1 MAQAIRGRCETGGFR
16 PRKRAGGGNGRALN
30 HRLCAFVHWL
40 GLFLGAF
47 AVLEA
52 QEIAAVRGERRIFGP
67 LSFQAGAGE
76 AMLLVGP
83 NGAGKSTL
91 LRILAG
97 LGRLAAGSV
106 RWNGNDTLADRAAH
120 GALVSY
126 VGHLDAV
133 KAGLTARE
141 NLGPNADAG
150 LAAMALSHLADQPAR
165 FFSAGQKRRLALARL
180 ACRQAP
186 IWLLDE
192 PTLGLDVAS
201 VARFGDLL
209 AKHRAQGGVVLAA
222 THLPLPLPDAKELRL
237 S

>member
-1 MAQAIRGRCETGGFR
+1 M
-16 PRKRAGGGNGRALN
+16 
-30 HRLCAFVHWL
+30 
-40 GLFLGAF
+40 
-47 AVLEA
+47 VLEV

-67 LSFQAGAGE
+67 LSFSAASGE

-83 NGAGKSTL
+83 NGSGKSTL

-97 LGRLAAGSV
+97 LGRLAEGVV

-120 GALVSY
+120 AALVSY

-133 KAGLTARE
+133 KPGLTARE
-141 NLGPNADAG
+141 NLGPNAEAG

-180 ACRQAP
+180 ACSQAP

-209 AKHRAQGGVVLAA
+209 AKHRAAGGIVLAA
-222 THLPLPLPDAKELRL
+222 THLPLPLPEAKELRL
-237 S
+237 A